1 MEESHPVA
9 TVMLDSVNSAATD
22 PPPTSEPTYAGYTRF
37 ELELEV
43 CVSYH
48 FPTHSLRGAQ
58 FVQSLAS
65 PAYLSYLASKKYF
78 EKSEFVA
85 YLDYLQYFTR
95 PEYIGYLTYPGPTL
109 RHLELLQQE
118 QFRKDLG
125 RIDVVAALMEEGQKA
140 AVEWPST

>member
-9 TVMLDSVNSAATD
+9 TVVLDSGTSAATN
-22 PPPTSEPTYAGYTRF
+22 TSPAPEPTYAGFTRF
-37 ELELEV
+37 ELELE
-43 CVSYH
+43 
-48 FPTHSLRGAQ
+48 

-78 EKSEFVA
+78 EHTEFVA

-140 AVEWPST
+140 GVEWPST